1 MPWYLRA
8 GKCLPTTAAEVLVRL
23 KPPPQRLFDDSP
35 TDASGAN
42 HIRFKLQ
49 PVSAV
54 ALAARIK
61 RPGKGFVGEQRELCL
76 CEDFSGEEQTYERLL
91 GDAMA
96 GDGSLFTSQ
105 DAVEAAWSVVDRV
118 LVDHPPCLPYAPGTW
133 GPAAADELIAG
144 ADGWHDPTPE
154 VGPAPCPP

>member
-1 MPWYLRA
+1 MS
-8 GKCLPTTAAEVLVRL
+8 
-23 KPPPQRLFDDSP
+23 PP
-35 TDASGAN
+35 DARGTN
-42 HIRFKLQ
+42 HVRFKLQ

-61 RPGKGFVGEQRELCL
+61 RPGKGFVGEQRELYL

-105 DAVEAAWSVVDRV
+105 DAVEAAWAAVDRV
-118 LVDHPPCLPYAPGTW
+118 LVDHAPCLAVRARDLGPG
-133 GPAAADELIAG
+133 GRRRADRRRRRLAQPDARGRAG
-144 ADGWHDPTPE
+144 AVPAVTATSPSTATP
-154 VGPAPCPP
+154 P